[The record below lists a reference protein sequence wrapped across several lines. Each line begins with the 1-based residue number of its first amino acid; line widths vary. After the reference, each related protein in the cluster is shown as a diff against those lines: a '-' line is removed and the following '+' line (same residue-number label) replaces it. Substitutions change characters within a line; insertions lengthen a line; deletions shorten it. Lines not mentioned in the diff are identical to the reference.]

1 MGILPDK
8 ILDESIISDFIDN
21 INETSKEIIDDDKF
35 SIPNPNLPGLGMLI
49 KLETRVLEKSLA
61 SSFAPIF
68 IGKNVLSKGLPEIKE
83 SLKSIK
89 TIFSNPLQFLV
100 DEGINSTLSDFP
112 FPVSVVVNSTGG
124 STDDIRKLQTL
135 IADASSDS
143 IESKL
148 ENYDYDIS
156 FSSEDIP
163 IEGIIT
169 TPDANSSSIKTLRVN
184 NTTKTASVNTSLL
197 LLGIGDEAM
206 INVEGGSTSFVIT
219 NVSDYEGFKE
229 LSVEITNVT
238 NAQESSEVKIPGF
251 SNTTLSND
259 RKILLRG
266 FTDENGGIIIP
277 FSALGLVFPL
287 SSLLSLNIG
296 DFSTVSASS
305 PTGAFIENLGN
316 IGGLNPNQVFSGILA
331 GKFPILDFKKLQ
343 DSKAAG
349 NIDAT
354 EKAKEDLIGFG
365 RLLQIAAD
373 NPFFLIRI
381 LLNYFRMLLL
391 PVVIIKGVISG
402 LAKKITNPV
411 SLIRTVINGISNPLK
426 LLCGL
431 IAEGFLSFLSPFI
444 SPMITP
450 IMSYEDALND
460 PDDPSKGLQ
469 PLFSDLICGRF
480 KSGLS
485 TYEPS
490 QSFFAEQRN
499 SLPTASGK
507 TDLSI
512 DLPYFISLSTSSPLE
527 GELDEDAL
535 NDPDDPSKG
544 LQPLFSDLICGRF
557 KSGLSTY
564 EPSQSFFAEQRN
576 SLPTASG
583 KTDLSIDLPY
593 FISLSTS
600 SPLEGELV
608 IEYGD
613 SDIIEYIKISSIT
626 NTVEDSTILISSL
639 NIGSKISL
647 TINGEL
653 GIFTITSKERIDADV
668 PYYILGVLSDPSYLE
683 NNSTD
688 MLYGD
693 ITQNSEK
700 LSAVLSTENP
710 NLTVLYIM
718 EKYLPVKLIGIWE
731 SIKGLIAVTASI
743 AIEIPSLLPSII
755 ASLFGKKS
763 SDIAIEGVSE
773 SIGLMYGGYSSLS
786 FLGSNGSGSEESEL
800 WNAINQNSD
809 SSTEEGIEDFFK
821 VIGSDRL
828 SNGDSDIILKDNLSV
843 QDPGF
848 STDNLLGYSTLST
861 PTRLLGK
868 NDFRYSQYS
877 LDSLGNSIKVLNSIM
892 YSMKDIVYLDENSYS
907 YVLNGNIKVYGTENG
922 ERSTIFDGVVI
933 DGINKF
939 KVSKEPI
946 SMITTPNN
954 MRVFINREMDFINNY
969 LLPSLIS

>member
-527 GELDEDAL
+527 GEL
-535 NDPDDPSKG
+535 
-544 LQPLFSDLICGRF
+544 
-557 KSGLSTY
+557 
-564 EPSQSFFAEQRN
+564 
-576 SLPTASG
+576 
-583 KTDLSIDLPY
+583 
-593 FISLSTS
+593 
-600 SPLEGELV
+600 V